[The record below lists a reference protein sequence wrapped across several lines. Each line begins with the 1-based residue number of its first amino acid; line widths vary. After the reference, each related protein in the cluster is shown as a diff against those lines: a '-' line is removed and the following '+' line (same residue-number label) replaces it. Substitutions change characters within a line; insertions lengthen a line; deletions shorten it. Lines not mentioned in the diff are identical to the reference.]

1 MKNTSCTDFR
11 YKGQKSLIK
20 SDDQNGLFFGEFGV
34 NHSNDFSDIR
44 NNPSLPSQQQQSELS
59 LYNGANDQQLYQW
72 QIEQKYKLM
81 GKTSYK
87 RLKYWGEPVDCSSSK
102 QIELDNFKYK

>member
-44 NNPSLPSQQQQSELS
+44 NNPSLP
-59 LYNGANDQQLYQW
+59 
-72 QIEQKYKLM
+72 
-81 GKTSYK
+81 
-87 RLKYWGEPVDCSSSK
+87 
-102 QIELDNFKYK
+102 